1 MAIDTIGTNAI
12 ANDAVT
18 AAKIPAGAVSS
29 EIADGAITS
38 AKLASGVAAANLGTG
53 SITTSMIA
61 NDAVTSAKVDSTVS
75 LQSDIV
81 ADVWYLTSDETHGS
95 EATLLL
101 DGSMW
106 TQESLAP
113 HASGFNGSMS
123 VHNTNGEWTFPS
135 TGLWRVNFNAIIQSD
150 GADAHVY
157 TRLDTTLNDGGN
169 WSAAR
174 YGSHF
179 HTAASQNSGRVVQVT
194 LDITDAANQ
203 KIRLQTGSAT
213 GCTVR
218 GSRVYTY
225 VEFLRLAGT

>member
-18 AAKIPAGAVSS
+18 AAKIPAGAVTSD
-29 EIADGAITS
+29 IADGSITS

-53 SITTSMIA
+53 EITTSMIA
-61 NDAVTSAKVDSTVS
+61 DDAVTSTKVDSTVS
-75 LQSDIV
+75 LTSDIV
-81 ADVWYLTSDETHGS
+81 SDVWYLTSDVSHG
-95 EATLLL
+95 TDPTKLLV
-101 DGSMW
+101 GTMW
-106 TQESLAP
+106 TQDSQAPLASN
-113 HASGFNGSMS
+113 HGGSMS

-135 TGLWRVNFNAIIQSD
+135 TGIWRVNFNAIIQADGSD
-150 GADAHVY
+150 THVY
-157 TRLDTTLNDGGN
+157 TRLDTTLNDGSN
-169 WSAAR
+169 WTAMR

-179 HTAASQNSGRVVQVT
+179 HTAVSQNSGRVVQVT
-194 LDITDAANQ
+194 LDITDTTNQ